1 MQGSNMSCF
10 PVHQVVFLGVLRHL
24 VWSIEQ
30 AMSFGNAKQFDQF
43 LFNEFNFTIKLIV
56 RARVTDLCLV
66 VRPSANIDHFLPR
79 FSDRHCH
86 RRCGRVNCNNRVW
99 CGDRGVELEVAKLGP
114 GVNLRAGAIWN
125 GRKERKKQVWDATKN
140 TCSTHLCSSQLVS
153 Y

>member
-1 MQGSNMSCF
+1 
-10 PVHQVVFLGVLRHL
+10 
-24 VWSIEQ
+24 
-30 AMSFGNAKQFDQF
+30 MSFGNAKQFDQL

-114 GVNLRAGAIWN
+114 GVNLRAGAIAN
-125 GRKERKKQVWDATKN
+125 SMLEPVEAVTAPVTD
-140 TCSTHLCSSQLVS
+140 SYDHLSHICRHLVEVVAAAG
-153 Y
+153 